1 MCSDE
6 GIEIVAKTGSGN
18 FVPVTGYSY
27 DNYYTGNDT
36 ESIFLSSCADLYEN
50 SQSFFDRY
58 DKQAI
63 SQLCI
68 DAGSVTIERQ
78 FGSLNASDRVS
89 ALDSYNNKK
98 AMFTEQYFRDA
109 LYKFG
114 YHID

>member
-1 MCSDE
+1 M
-6 GIEIVAKTGSGN
+6 V
-18 FVPVTGYSY
+18 
-27 DNYYTGNDT
+27 
-36 ESIFLSSCADLYEN
+36 
-50 SQSFFDRY
+50 
-58 DKQAI
+58 
-63 SQLCI
+63 
-68 DAGSVTIERQ
+68 ERQ